1 MQFQGLKEDS
11 YEYVKDAANQVY
23 TVTTDPGMFS
33 VTEATLSKTAEGM
46 KAKVTLK
53 GTGYD
58 VLYLGSDEDAKKD

>member
-1 MQFQGLKEDS
+1 MNMLKMRLIR
-11 YEYVKDAANQVY
+11 YIQLLQIR
-23 TVTTDPGMFS
+23 GMFS

-58 VLYLGSDEDAKKD
+58 VLYLGSDEDAEKDDGKNWITSL